1 MSVGLSLT
9 FGLYVLLLVAIGVY
23 FFLRTETK
31 HLADYMLA
39 GRNVGTWPIAIS
51 EVASVASGWTF
62 FAWVGVGFTTGLNG
76 LWFSLAMLV
85 VVLFLYRYVAPT
97 FRQQSAGDDL
107 RHHRVRVRRTRRHTR
122 PPLAFLV
129 LWPKTTGAGVLTAI
143 GVGLASAIGNLYLW
157 PDTFPILV
165 WPLTL
170 AAFLIAC
177 VLSSSE
183 PTATAA

>member
-1 MSVGLSLT
+1 LCCSCTATSRQPSASSRPGTIFAIIEFAFVGLGAT
-9 FGLYVLLLVAIGVY
+9 PGL
-23 FFLRTETK
+23 
-31 HLADYMLA
+31 
-39 GRNVGTWPIAIS
+39 
-51 EVASVASGWTF
+51 
-62 FAWVGVGFTTGLNG
+62 
-76 LWFSLAMLV
+76 
-85 VVLFLYRYVAPT
+85 
-97 FRQQSAGDDL
+97 
-107 RHHRVRVRRTRRHTR
+107 
-122 PPLAFLV
+122 PLAFLV